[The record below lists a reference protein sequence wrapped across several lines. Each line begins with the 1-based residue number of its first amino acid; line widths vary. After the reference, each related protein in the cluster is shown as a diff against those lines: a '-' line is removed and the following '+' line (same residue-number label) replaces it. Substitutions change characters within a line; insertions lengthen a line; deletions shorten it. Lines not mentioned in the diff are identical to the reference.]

1 MGGLPS
7 AKPREGCPQRTNPG
21 DQRCSS
27 HPHLI
32 WKWRSSWCWGAR
44 PRVACPATVW
54 HSEEMVRF
62 KWAVSL
68 TSTHKDVL
76 LRDPPSSKSR
86 GVGRVERRGRRRA
99 RGGRTPGQGRDVNRV
114 QGGRLEMNTI
124 GFKPQNETD
133 YNEK

>member
-1 MGGLPS
+1 MGGLPA

-27 HPHLI
+27 HPRLI

-44 PRVACPATVW
+44 PRAACPATVW

-76 LRDPPSSKSR
+76 LRDPPAARAVGWAGLR
-86 GVGRVERRGRRRA
+86 GEGEGEPEADGLLGRG
-99 RGGRTPGQGRDVNRV
+99 
-114 QGGRLEMNTI
+114 EM
-124 GFKPQNETD
+124 
-133 YNEK
+133 